1 MKNKIKKIIIFLV
14 VLLISFN
21 VFATSFYSG
30 NDLKR
35 KVNSTDPFESGFSY
49 GYISAVS
56 DSLYK
61 SRIAGFQMCLPKE
74 VELGQ
79 LIDVVKIFLDTHPNL
94 LHFTASSLV
103 AKALQDAYPCSQK
116 NSR

>member
-1 MKNKIKKIIIFLV
+1 MKKIVIFLV
-14 VLLISFN
+14 VSLISFN

-35 KVNSTDPFESGFSY
+35 KVNSTEPIDLGFSY

-61 SRIAGFQMCLPKE
+61 NRISGFQMCLPKE

-94 LHFTASSLV
+94 LHHTASSLV
-103 AKALQDAYPCSQK
+103 AKALQDAYPCFK
-116 NSR
+116 K

>member
-1 MKNKIKKIIIFLV
+1 MQNLPTYNFIFV
-14 VLLISFN
+14 GGKENSY
-21 VFATSFYSG
+21 VFETEIGVIYEVKFKPSKYI
-30 NDLKR
+30 
-35 KVNSTDPFESGFSY
+35 FESGFSY